1 MKKRGQTQEIFTW
14 IFVIIVAV
22 AILFFGIK
30 LLKNTN
36 ELKDDVLIIKFFDDL
51 DKKLKQYYFLDKG
64 SSGEEKFLL
73 PNNVEWVCFVNP
85 DSSDKYPDFVEEEN
99 LINGLKEFSNV
110 FVGPLGL
117 YEENRFNVSTKLFL
131 TNLVCKEVSSG
142 ALIINLENLGVRDGI
157 GIR

>member
-51 DKKLKQYYFLDKG
+51 DKKLKQYY
-64 SSGEEKFLL
+64 L
-73 PNNVEWVCFVNP
+73 PF
-85 DSSDKYPDFVEEEN
+85 
-99 LINGLKEFSNV
+99 
-110 FVGPLGL
+110 
-117 YEENRFNVSTKLFL
+117 
-131 TNLVCKEVSSG
+131 
-142 ALIINLENLGVRDGI
+142 
-157 GIR
+157 